1 MRRIALALLLAVS
14 APLFMAAA
22 PFRPAPMTDA
32 DRAELDAISAYLNA
46 MTTLKGG
53 FYQIEPSGNVSE
65 GTFYISKP
73 GKMRFEYKPP
83 NPTLLVS
90 DGSTVAVANRRLA
103 TIDRYSLSDTP
114 LRFLL
119 ADKIDIRKN
128 PHLKSIAH
136 QQGSIVIAMT
146 TSTTRTKANM
156 ALVFSEPGYELRQ
169 WTIVDDQGLTT
180 TVALRDV
187 TPGVPLAPE
196 LFTLPDK
203 ASLRSPG
210 LRP

>member
-1 MRRIALALLLAVS
+1 MRRFALALLLVLIV
-14 APLFMAAA
+14 PAAA
-22 PFRPAPMTDA
+22 AAPMTDA
-32 DRAELDAISAYLNA
+32 DRADLNAISAYLNA

-90 DGSTVAVANRRLA
+90 DGSTVAVANRRLV
-103 TIDRYSLSDTP
+103 TVDRYSLSDTP

-119 ADKIDIRKN
+119 ADKIDIAKN

-136 QQGSIVIAMT
+136 QQGVIVIALT

-156 ALVFSEPGYELRQ
+156 ALVFSEPDYELRQ

-180 TVALRDV
+180 TVALRDL
-187 TPGVPLAPE
+187 TPGVTLATE
-196 LFTLPDK
+196 LFTLPTK
-203 ASLRSPG
+203 ESLRAPG

>member
-1 MRRIALALLLAVS
+1 MRRIALALILALS
-14 APLFMAAA
+14 APVFVAAA
-22 PFRPAPMTDA
+22 PRPAPMTDA
-32 DRAELDAISAYLNA
+32 DRAELDGISAYLNA

-103 TIDRYSLSDTP
+103 TVDRYSLSDTP

-136 QQGSIVIAMT
+136 QQGVIVIAMT

-156 ALVFSEPGYELRQ
+156 ALVFSEPDYELRQ
-169 WTIVDDQGLTT
+169 WTVVDDQGLTT

-187 TPGVPLAPE
+187 TPGVALAPD
-196 LFTLPDK
+196 LFMLPDK
-203 ASLRSPG
+203 NSLRAPG

>member
-1 MRRIALALLLAVS
+1 MRRIALALLLALTVPVVT
-14 APLFMAAA
+14 AGAA
-22 PFRPAPMTDA
+22 PRPAPMTDA

-203 ASLRSPG
+203 NSLRAPG